1 MKGDLGLQ
9 IVKFFN
15 LKSEIKLK
23 EGNVLE
29 KEDLKILIVDDNE
42 KDLKLLEIRL
52 IQLGFRNIIK
62 ARGGMEAL
70 KLALRH
76 LPDLICLDLMMP
88 EMDGGMVKER
98 LKEDHK
104 TKNIPTI
111 VLSSIITK
119 DEQRSMQ
126 YLKGGDII
134 IAKPYSSDELLEA
147 IDKSLGGF

>member
-1 MKGDLGLQ
+1 M
-9 IVKFFN
+9 
-15 LKSEIKLK
+15 ER
-23 EGNVLE
+23 E
-29 KEDLKILIVDDNE
+29 KLKILIVDDNE
-42 KDLKLLEIRL
+42 KDLKLLELKL

-62 ARGGMEAL
+62 ARDGQEAL
-70 KLALRH
+70 KLAWRH

-88 EMDGGMVKER
+88 GLDGGMVKER

-119 DEQRSMQ
+119 DEQKNMQ

>member
-1 MKGDLGLQ
+1 M
-9 IVKFFN
+9 
-15 LKSEIKLK
+15 
-23 EGNVLE
+23 E
-29 KEDLKILIVDDNE
+29 KENLKILIVDDNE
-42 KDLKLLEIRL
+42 KDLKLLEL
-52 IQLGFRNIIK
+52 KLMQLGFRNIIK
-62 ARGGMEAL
+62 ARDGQEAL

-88 EMDGGMVKER
+88 GLDGGMVKER

-119 DEQRSMQ
+119 DEQKSMQ

>member
-1 MKGDLGLQ
+1 M
-9 IVKFFN
+9 
-15 LKSEIKLK
+15 
-23 EGNVLE
+23 E
-29 KEDLKILIVDDNE
+29 KEKLKILIVDDNE
-42 KDLKLLEIRL
+42 KDLKLLELKL

-62 ARGGMEAL
+62 ARDGQEAI

-88 EMDGGMVKER
+88 KLDGGMVKER
-98 LKEDHK
+98 LKKDHK

-119 DEQRSMQ
+119 DEQKNMQ

>member
-1 MKGDLGLQ
+1 M
-9 IVKFFN
+9 
-15 LKSEIKLK
+15 
-23 EGNVLE
+23 E
-29 KEDLKILIVDDNE
+29 KENLKILIVDDNE
-42 KDLKLLEIRL
+42 KDLKLLELKL

-62 ARGGMEAL
+62 ARDGQEAL

-88 EMDGGMVKER
+88 GLDGGMVKER

-119 DEQRSMQ
+119 DEQKNMQ

>member
-1 MKGDLGLQ
+1 M
-9 IVKFFN
+9 
-15 LKSEIKLK
+15 
-23 EGNVLE
+23 E

-42 KDLKLLEIRL
+42 KDLKLLELRL
-52 IQLGFRNIIK
+52 TQLGFRKIIK
-62 ARGGMEAL
+62 ARDGQEAL

-88 EMDGGMVKER
+88 GLDGGRVKER

-119 DEQRSMQ
+119 DEQKNMQ

>member
-1 MKGDLGLQ
+1 
-9 IVKFFN
+9 
-15 LKSEIKLK
+15 
-23 EGNVLE
+23 LE
-29 KEDLKILIVDDNE
+29 KEELKILIVDDNE
-42 KDLKLLEIRL
+42 KDLKLIELKL

-62 ARGGMEAL
+62 ARDGQEAL
-70 KLALRH
+70 QLALRH

-88 EMDGGMVKER
+88 GLDGGMVKER

-119 DEQRSMQ
+119 DEQKNMQ

>member
-1 MKGDLGLQ
+1 LEK
-9 IVKFFN
+9 
-15 LKSEIKLK
+15 
-23 EGNVLE
+23 E

-42 KDLKLLEIRL
+42 KDLKLLEL
-52 IQLGFRNIIK
+52 KLMQLGFRNIIK
-62 ARGGMEAL
+62 ARDGQEAL
-70 KLALRH
+70 KLAWRH

-88 EMDGGMVKER
+88 GLDGGMVKEK

-111 VLSSIITK
+111 ILSSIITK
-119 DEQRSMQ
+119 DEQKGMQ

>member
-1 MKGDLGLQ
+1 M
-9 IVKFFN
+9 
-15 LKSEIKLK
+15 
-23 EGNVLE
+23 E

-62 ARGGMEAL
+62 DRGGMEAL

-76 LPDLICLDLMMP
+76 LPDLICLDLMIP

>member
-1 MKGDLGLQ
+1 M
-9 IVKFFN
+9 
-15 LKSEIKLK
+15 
-23 EGNVLE
+23 E

-52 IQLGFRNIIK
+52 TQLGFRNIIK
-62 ARGGMEAL
+62 ARDGQEAL
-70 KLALRH
+70 KLVLKH

-88 EMDGGMVKER
+88 GLDGGMVKER
-98 LKEDHK
+98 LKDDHK

-119 DEQRSMQ
+119 DEQKNMQ
-126 YLKGGDII
+126 YLRGGDII

-147 IDKSLGGF
+147 IDQSLGGF

>member
-1 MKGDLGLQ
+1 M
-9 IVKFFN
+9 
-15 LKSEIKLK
+15 
-23 EGNVLE
+23 E
-29 KEDLKILIVDDNE
+29 KEKLKILIVDDTE
-42 KDLKLLEIRL
+42 KDLKLLELKL

-62 ARGGMEAL
+62 ARDGQEAL

-88 EMDGGMVKER
+88 GLDGGMVKER
-98 LKEDHK
+98 LKKDHK

-119 DEQRSMQ
+119 DEQKSMQ
-126 YLKGGDII
+126 YLKGGEII

>member
-1 MKGDLGLQ
+1 M
-9 IVKFFN
+9 
-15 LKSEIKLK
+15 
-23 EGNVLE
+23 E
-29 KEDLKILIVDDNE
+29 KEKLKILIVDDNE
-42 KDLKLLEIRL
+42 KDLKLLELKL
-52 IQLGFRNIIK
+52 IQLGFNNIIK
-62 ARGGMEAL
+62 AKDGQEAL
-70 KLALRH
+70 KLAWRH

-88 EMDGGMVKER
+88 ELDGGQVKER

-119 DEQRSMQ
+119 DEQKNMQ

-147 IDKSLGGF
+147 IDRSLGGF

>member
-1 MKGDLGLQ
+1 LEKG
-9 IVKFFN
+9 
-15 LKSEIKLK
+15 
-23 EGNVLE
+23 

-42 KDLKLLEIRL
+42 KDLKLLEL
-52 IQLGFRNIIK
+52 KLMQLGFRNIIK
-62 ARGGMEAL
+62 ARDGQEAL

-88 EMDGGMVKER
+88 GLDGGMVKER

-119 DEQRSMQ
+119 DEQKSMQ